1 MCKTVQGTRVA
12 QGSFSNRNGKGVKFL
27 DTADTRFTALA
38 DKRSYSKELPTFEVS
53 DTKKWID
60 TKRPRGFERL
70 TAVSGCPPERDS
82 AITKQTPDDD
92 DVESA
97 ASRRERENERGK

>member
-38 DKRSYSKELPTFEVS
+38 DKRSYSKELPTSEVS

-70 TAVSGCPPERDS
+70 TAVSEDHEVAYRWLP
-82 AITKQTPDDD
+82 
-92 DVESA
+92 
-97 ASRRERENERGK
+97 ASKM